1 MINMKKTFKSIFYII
16 ACVAVFLALIKVYN
30 NSFSSNS
37 AVAFEWEK
45 QVNIY
50 FSNSEMGSNEDCLK
64 VFPVSRTIINAET
77 LGPGSLEALLK
88 GVSDTEKES
97 GYFTNLN
104 SEILLKRFDII
115 NKIAY
120 IDFDTS
126 FNKEVSGSC
135 RVMGI
140 RSQIETTLNSLP
152 DIDSVV
158 ISVGGQTEG
167 ILEP

>member
-1 MINMKKTFKSIFYII
+1 MRKAFKSFFYII
-16 ACVAVFLALIKVYN
+16 ACAAVFVVLINFYN
-30 NSFSSNS
+30 KSFSSS
-37 AVAFEWEK
+37 TAAAFEWEK
-45 QVNIY
+45 QVNVY
-50 FSNSEMGSNEDCLK
+50 FSNSKMGSDGDCSK

-88 GVSDTEKES
+88 GPSDTEKES

-104 SEILLKRFDII
+104 EEILLQRFEIV
-115 NKIAY
+115 NKVAY
-120 IDFDTS
+120 IDFNTR
-126 FNKEVSGSC
+126 FNEGVGGSC

-140 RSQIETTLNSLP
+140 RAEIENTLNSLP
-152 DIDSVV
+152 DIDATV

>member
-1 MINMKKTFKSIFYII
+1 MKKAFKSFFYII
-16 ACVAVFLALIKVYN
+16 ACAAVFVVLIKVYN
-30 NSFSSNS
+30 NSFSSS
-37 AVAFEWEK
+37 TAIAFEWKK
-45 QVNIY
+45 QVNVY
-50 FSNSEMGSNEDCLK
+50 FSNSKMGSDDDCSK
-64 VFPVSRTIINAET
+64 VFPVSRIIINAET

-88 GVSDTEKES
+88 GPSDTEKKS

-104 SEILLKRFDII
+104 EEILLQRFEIV

-120 IDFDTS
+120 IDFNAR
-126 FNKEVSGSC
+126 FNEGVGGSC

-152 DIDSVV
+152 DIDATV